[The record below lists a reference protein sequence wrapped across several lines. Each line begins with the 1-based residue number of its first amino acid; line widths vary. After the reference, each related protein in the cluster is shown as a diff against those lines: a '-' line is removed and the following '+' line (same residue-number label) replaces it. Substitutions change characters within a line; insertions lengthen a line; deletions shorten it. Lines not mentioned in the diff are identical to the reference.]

1 MKHLLIILSILLLSS
16 FITSC
21 EKNNH
26 KVETL
31 YKYTIEPTYNF
42 SFAGINLKLGTYFYQ
57 FFDDEIIWSQSG
69 GKENQSIY
77 KGQVRKKYLF
87 FGELV
92 PHGFGTLN
100 YYSGGSYI
108 GEFKNGKKHGQ
119 GTLSTPNNSFAKLEE
134 KSNNIKKYPILSSL
148 KNEGEWEDGYFHG
161 RGTSIWIDGSKFVG
175 EWKKS
180 KKWNGKIFTKY
191 GKIYS
196 KYMNG
201 VRQ

>member
-1 MKHLLIILSILLLSS
+1 MKHLLIILISFLLLSS
-16 FITSC
+16 PVIGNS
-21 EKNNH
+21 H

-57 FFDDEIIWSQSG
+57 FFDDEIIWSQSR

-108 GEFKNGKKHGQ
+108 GEFKNGKMM
-119 GTLSTPNNSFAKLEE
+119 
-134 KSNNIKKYPILSSL
+134 
-148 KNEGEWEDGYFHG
+148 
-161 RGTSIWIDGSKFVG
+161 
-175 EWKKS
+175 
-180 KKWNGKIFTKY
+180 NGKMYKRNGDIHTQKN
-191 GKIYS
+191 GKWRME
-196 KYMNG
+196 K
-201 VRQ
+201 Q